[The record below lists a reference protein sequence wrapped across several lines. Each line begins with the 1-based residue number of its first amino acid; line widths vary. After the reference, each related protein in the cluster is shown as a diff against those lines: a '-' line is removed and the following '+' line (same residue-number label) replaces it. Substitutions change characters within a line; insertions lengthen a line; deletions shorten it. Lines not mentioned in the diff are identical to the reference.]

1 MRDIESYSTIKTTIQ
16 HLDAVASELAAG
28 YLSIFAGA
36 GTSLGSGYVD
46 WKQLMNPIIDQ
57 LGINPNID
65 LTKAAQYYENEFGR
79 HGINLIVNDEFH
91 KGKTTENRTL
101 NQITDLPVQSVW
113 TTNYDS
119 LLEDSYT
126 RKGKIADV
134 KIKQEQFKYHVPN
147 CDVTI
152 YKMHGDK
159 NYPDDVVITKNDY
172 ETYDSEREV
181 FTKALSVELI
191 THTFL
196 FIGFSFSDPNLDR
209 IISVVRHTFKQ
220 KAPKNHYCF
229 MKRVCKSD
237 SIYHL
242 NRRFDYKQYLQDSN
256 YQALRIRDMRKYG
269 IQTILV
275 DNFSQIN
282 DMLDYI
288 KYKYTSNYVFVSGSY
303 PRQLEWDSP
312 SAKFIQRLSQAL
324 VERQYKIFSGF
335 GTNVGNYLVLGAY
348 QGIRKYG
355 LRNINSAIT
364 IYPLVSLKESDGEC
378 GQQNIEDIR
387 KAMIDTC
394 GIFISIFGKTKYEE
408 KHDVEDIRKI
418 ASGTLGLPFEPTA
431 GTDDIKIY
439 DPKIKG
445 TIQNTVV
452 KLTDDG
458 MISEYKI
465 ARKLEKIVI
474 ACGFTGYTSKYV
486 AEFEKIKQPSLTG
499 ELSLNGAIS
508 FDTPFEDKTFNITAA
523 VNEIIAR
530 IEKLQAIH
538 SNEMEEKLMQ
548 SIQSE
553 EIEMRKIFISF
564 HYAEGRAIAKRIRN
578 VLRDKE
584 NYVVNDEETIQQKNS
599 DIIKDWINEKL
610 QGTDTTVLVW
620 TDNIFK
626 SEFVHYEIAKS
637 IERHNAFVILTA
649 ASDWCGSCIISQLRE
664 KKWIPETVPDDYF
677 VVGEWNNM
685 EKSLIPL
692 LDMAFAKKRLS
703 N

>member
-1 MRDIESYSTIKTTIQ
+1 MMYMKDTESYTAIKTAIQ
-16 HLDAVASELAAG
+16 HLDAVAAELSSG

-91 KGKTTENRTL
+91 KGETTENRTL
-101 NQITDLPVQSVW
+101 DQITDLPVQSVW

-119 LLEDSYT
+119 LLEDSFT

-172 ETYDSEREV
+172 ETYDLEREV

-229 MKRVCKSD
+229 MKRVCKTD

-242 NRRFDYKQYLQDSN
+242 NQRFDYNQYLQDSN

-303 PRQLEWDSP
+303 PKQLEWDSP
-312 SAKFIQRLSQAL
+312 SAKFIQQLSQAL

-348 QGIRKYG
+348 QGIRKFG

-364 IYPLVSLKESDGEC
+364 IYPLVSLKESDGES
-378 GQQNIEDIR
+378 GQQNIENIR
-387 KAMIDTC
+387 KTMIDTC
-394 GIFISIFGKTKYEE
+394 GIFISMFGKTEYEE
-408 KHDVEDIRKI
+408 KHGPMDIQQI
-418 ASGTLGLPFEPTA
+418 ASKMLGFSFEAATE
-431 GTDDIKIY
+431 TDDTKVY
-439 DPKIKG
+439 DPELEA
-445 TIQNTVV
+445 
-452 KLTDDG
+452 KLKCDG
-458 MISEYKI
+458 MISEYRI
-465 ARKLEKIVI
+465 ATELEKIVI

-486 AEFEKIKQPSLTG
+486 AELEKIRQHSLIG
-499 ELSLNGAIS
+499 ETSLNGAIS
-508 FDTPFEDKTFNITAA
+508 FDTSLDDKMFNITVA
-523 VNEIIAR
+523 VDETIAR

-538 SNEMEEKLMQ
+538 SKEMEEKLMQ
-548 SIQSE
+548 SIQSTGNA
-553 EIEMRKIFISF
+553 MRRIFISF
-564 HYAEGRAIAKRIRN
+564 HYAEGREIAKRVRN
-578 VLRDKE
+578 VLQDKE
-584 NYVVNDEETIQQKNS
+584 NYVVNDEETIQPQDS
-599 DIIKDWINEKL
+599 DTIRDWINDKL
-610 QGTDTTVLVW
+610 QNTDITVLVW
-620 TDNIFK
+620 TNNMFK
-626 SEFVHYEIAKS
+626 SEFVRYEVAKS
-637 IERHNAFVILTA
+637 IERHNAFVILKD
-649 ASDWCGSCIISQLRE
+649 ASGWCRKCVISQLRE
-664 KKWIPETVPDDYF
+664 MARIPTTVPDDYF
-677 VVGEWNNM
+677 VVGEWNNL

-692 LDMAFAKKRLS
+692 LDMAFAKKQRS

>member
-1 MRDIESYSTIKTTIQ
+1 MKDTESYTAIKTAIQ
-16 HLDAVASELAAG
+16 HLDAVAAELSSG

-91 KGKTTENRTL
+91 KGETTENRTL
-101 NQITDLPVQSVW
+101 DQITDLPVQSVW

-119 LLEDSYT
+119 LLEDSFT

-172 ETYDSEREV
+172 ETYDLEREV

-229 MKRVCKSD
+229 MKRVCKTD

-242 NRRFDYKQYLQDSN
+242 NQRFDYKQYLQDSN

-303 PRQLEWDSP
+303 PKQLEWDSP
-312 SAKFIQRLSQAL
+312 SAKFIQQLSQAL

-348 QGIRKYG
+348 KGIRKFG

-364 IYPLVSLKESDGEC
+364 IYPLVSLKESDSES
-378 GQQNIEDIR
+378 GQQNIENIR
-387 KAMIDTC
+387 KTMIDTC
-394 GIFISIFGKTKYEE
+394 GIFISMFGKTEYEE
-408 KHDVEDIRKI
+408 KHSPMDIQQI
-418 ASGTLGLPFEPTA
+418 ASKMLGFSFEPATE
-431 GTDDIKIY
+431 TDDTKIY
-439 DPKIKG
+439 DPELEA
-445 TIQNTVV
+445 
-452 KLTDDG
+452 KLKCDG
-458 MISEYKI
+458 MISEYRI
-465 ARKLEKIVI
+465 ATELEKIVI
-474 ACGFTGYTSKYV
+474 ACGFTGYTSKYM
-486 AEFEKIKQPSLTG
+486 AELEKIRQHSLIGKT
-499 ELSLNGAIS
+499 SLNGAIS
-508 FDTPFEDKTFNITAA
+508 FETSLDDKTFNITVA
-523 VNEIIAR
+523 VDETIAR

-538 SNEMEEKLMQ
+538 SKEMEEKLMQ
-548 SIQSE
+548 SIQSTGNT
-553 EIEMRKIFISF
+553 MRRIFISF
-564 HYAEGRAIAKRIRN
+564 HYAEGREIAKRVRN
-578 VLRDKE
+578 VLQDKE
-584 NYVVNDEETIQQKNS
+584 NYVVNDEETIQPQDS
-599 DIIKDWINEKL
+599 DTIRDWINDKL
-610 QGTDTTVLVW
+610 QNTDITVLVW
-620 TDNIFK
+620 TNNMFK
-626 SEFVHYEIAKS
+626 SEFVRYEVAKS
-637 IERHNAFVILTA
+637 IERHNAFVILKD
-649 ASDWCGSCIISQLRE
+649 ASGWCSKCVISQLRE
-664 KKWIPETVPDDYF
+664 MARIPTTVPDDYF
-677 VVGEWNNM
+677 VVGEWNNL

-692 LDMAFAKKRLS
+692 LDMAFAKKQRS

>member
-1 MRDIESYSTIKTTIQ
+1 MKDTESYTAIKTAIQ
-16 HLDAVASELAAG
+16 HLDAVAAELSSG

-91 KGKTTENRTL
+91 KGETTENRTL
-101 NQITDLPVQSVW
+101 DQITDLPVQSVW

-119 LLEDSYT
+119 LLEDSFT

-172 ETYDSEREV
+172 ETYDLEREV

-229 MKRVCKSD
+229 MKRVCKTD

-242 NRRFDYKQYLQDSN
+242 NQRFDYKQYLQDSN

-303 PRQLEWDSP
+303 PKQLEWDSP
-312 SAKFIQRLSQAL
+312 SAKFIQQLSQAL

-348 QGIRKYG
+348 KGIRKFG

-364 IYPLVSLKESDGEC
+364 IYPLVSLKESDSES
-378 GQQNIEDIR
+378 GQQNIENIR
-387 KAMIDTC
+387 KTMIDTC
-394 GIFISIFGKTKYEE
+394 GIFISMFGKTEYEE
-408 KHDVEDIRKI
+408 KHSPMDIQQI
-418 ASGTLGLPFEPTA
+418 ASKMLGFSFEPATE
-431 GTDDIKIY
+431 TDDTKIY
-439 DPKIKG
+439 DPELEA
-445 TIQNTVV
+445 
-452 KLTDDG
+452 KLKCDG
-458 MISEYKI
+458 MISEYRI
-465 ARKLEKIVI
+465 ATELEKIVI
-474 ACGFTGYTSKYV
+474 ACGFTEYTSKYV
-486 AEFEKIKQPSLTG
+486 AELEKIRQHSLIGKT
-499 ELSLNGAIS
+499 SLNGAIS
-508 FDTPFEDKTFNITAA
+508 FETSLDDKTFNITVA
-523 VNEIIAR
+523 VDETIAR

-538 SNEMEEKLMQ
+538 SKEMEEKLMQ
-548 SIQSE
+548 SIQSTGNT
-553 EIEMRKIFISF
+553 MRRIFISF
-564 HYAEGRAIAKRIRN
+564 HYAEGREIAKRVRN
-578 VLRDKE
+578 VLQDKE
-584 NYVVNDEETIQQKNS
+584 NYVVNDEETIQPQDS
-599 DIIKDWINEKL
+599 DTIRDWINDKL
-610 QGTDTTVLVW
+610 QNTDITVLVW
-620 TDNIFK
+620 TNNMFK
-626 SEFVHYEIAKS
+626 SEFVRYEVAKS
-637 IERHNAFVILTA
+637 IERHNAFVILKD
-649 ASDWCGSCIISQLRE
+649 ASGWCSKCVISQLRE
-664 KKWIPETVPDDYF
+664 MARIPTTVPDDYF
-677 VVGEWNNM
+677 VVGEWNNL

-692 LDMAFAKKRLS
+692 LDMAFAKKQRS

>member
-1 MRDIESYSTIKTTIQ
+1 MKDTQNYSAIKTTIQ
-16 HLDAVASELAAG
+16 HLDAVAAELAAG

-91 KGKTTENRTL
+91 KGETTENRTL
-101 NQITDLPVQSVW
+101 DQITDLPVQSVW
-113 TTNYDS
+113 TTNYGS
-119 LLEDSYT
+119 LLEDSYA

-134 KIKQEQFKYHVPN
+134 KIRQEQFKYHVPN
-147 CDVTI
+147 CDVTV

-172 ETYDSEREV
+172 ETYDAEREV

-229 MKRVCKSD
+229 MKRVCKTD
-237 SIYHL
+237 SIYK
-242 NRRFDYKQYLQDSN
+242 FDHEQYLQDSN

-303 PRQLEWDSP
+303 EKQLDRDTRP
-312 SAKFIQRLSQAL
+312 AKFIQQLSRVL
-324 VERQYKIFSGF
+324 VEKQYKIFSGF

-348 QGIRKYG
+348 QGIRKCG
-355 LRNINSAIT
+355 LRNINSAIA
-364 IYPLVSLKESDGEC
+364 IYPLVSLKESNGEF
-378 GQQNIEDIR
+378 GQQNVEDIR
-387 KAMIDTC
+387 KDMINTC
-394 GIFISIFGKTKYEE
+394 GIFISMFGRTEYTGN
-408 KHDVEDIRKI
+408 EDIQKI
-418 ASGTLGLPFEPTA
+418 ASGVLDLPCESETEV
-431 GTDDIKIY
+431 DDTKVY
-439 DPKIKG
+439 DHKSER
-445 TIQNTVV
+445 TVQNVID
-452 KLTDDG
+452 KLTGDG

-465 ARKLEKIVI
+465 AVELEKIVI

-486 AEFEKIKQPSLTG
+486 TEFEKIRHPSLTG
-499 ELSLNGAIS
+499 EPRPSGAIA
-508 FDTPFEDKTFNITAA
+508 FDSSIDDETFDITAA

-530 IEKLQAIH
+530 IEELQTIR
-538 SNEMEEKLMQ
+538 SNKMEGKLMQ
-548 SIQSE
+548 SMQSKE
-553 EIEMRKIFISF
+553 TEMRRIFISF
-564 HYAEGRAIAKRIRN
+564 HYAEGREIARRVRK
-578 VLRDKE
+578 VLQDKE
-584 NYVVNDEETIQQKNS
+584 NYFINDEETVQPKSS
-599 DIIKDWINEKL
+599 DIIKAWINDKL
-610 QGTDTTVLVW
+610 QATDTTVLVW
-620 TDNIFK
+620 TSNMFNSK
-626 SEFVHYEIAKS
+626 FVCYEIAKS
-637 IERHNAFVILTA
+637 IERHNAFVILTDG
-649 ASDWCGSCIISQLRE
+649 SNWCRNCVISQLRKMVE
-664 KKWIPETVPDDYF
+664 ISDTVPDDYF
-677 VVGEWNNM
+677 VVGKWNNL
-685 EKSLIPL
+685 EKSLVPL
-692 LDMAFAKKRLS
+692 LEIAFAKKQLS